1 MEIHPLAA
9 ELNKQIKDSSPNTFA
24 CLSDIGKQIFYP
36 TGILSQAA
44 EAKNKTTRFN
54 ATIGVAM
61 ENREPMFLEAT
72 RSYFNHLKPSE
83 IFTYAPPDGLPQ
95 LREAWKEKIVRNN
108 PTLSEKKISLPVVT
122 SALTHGL
129 NSAAEMLVG
138 PDDVV
143 IIPDKFWGNYRLI
156 FSIRRGARLSHF
168 PMFDS
173 ENGFNVA
180 AMADLMKKE
189 AKSNGKLVIVLNT
202 PNNPTGYT
210 PTVAES
216 EAILSAI
223 REQAN
228 QGTRIVTLTDD
239 AYFGLFY
246 EDSVKESLFTGL
258 CDLHENVLAVKLDAA
273 TKENFAWG
281 FRTGFMTF
289 GTVTNAPDKLY
300 PALETKVK
308 GLLRSS
314 ISSSNHPSQHII
326 ARLLKDPDYQKGIDQ
341 KFEILKS
348 RALTL
353 KKVLSDERYREEWT
367 FYPFNSGYFMCLKL
381 HRVNAEQL
389 RIYLLEQYQVG
400 TISINDTDL
409 RIAFSSV
416 EEEDIE
422 EMILLIHQA
431 VKELS

>member
-1 MEIHPLAA
+1 MEIQPLAA
-9 ELNKQIKDSSPNTFA
+9 ELNEQIKISSPNTYA
-24 CLSDIGKQIFYP
+24 CLSDIGKQIFFP
-36 TGILSQAA
+36 AGILTQSG
-44 EAKNKTTRFN
+44 EAKKKATRFN
-54 ATIGVAM
+54 ATIGVAL
-61 ENREPMFLEAT
+61 ENKEPMYLDAT
-72 RSYFNHLKPSE
+72 KSYFNHLKPSE

-95 LREAWKEKIVRNN
+95 LRKAWKEKIVRNN
-108 PTLSEKKISLPVVT
+108 PTLAGKEISLPVVT

-129 NSAAEMLVG
+129 SLAADMFVG

-143 IIPDKFWGNYRLI
+143 IIPDKFWGTYQLI
-156 FSIRRGARLSHF
+156 FSTRRGARLSHY

-173 ENGFNVA
+173 DNGFNVTA
-180 AMADLMKKE
+180 LADLMKKE
-189 AKSNGKLVIVLNT
+189 AKSHGKLIIVLNT

-210 PTVAES
+210 PSVE
-216 EAILSAI
+216 ECQAIFDAV

-228 QGTRIVTLTDD
+228 QGTRIVTLSDD

-246 EDSVKESLFTGL
+246 EDSTKESLFSGF

-289 GTVTNAPDKLY
+289 GTVSKGADALY
-300 PALETKVK
+300 PALETKAK
-308 GLLRSS
+308 GLLRST

-326 ARLLKDPDYQKGIDQ
+326 ARLLKDPEYQKGIDE
-341 KFEILKS
+341 KFQILKS

-353 KKVLSDERYREEWT
+353 KKVLADERYKDDWSY
-367 FYPFNSGYFMCLKL
+367 YPFNSGYFMCLKF

-389 RIYLLEQYQVG
+389 RKYLLDKYQIG
-400 TISINDTDL
+400 TISIGDDL

-422 EMILLIHQA
+422 EMISLIHQA